1 MKITNNSSGSDDSV
15 EPDAG
20 GGGIDAYDG
29 YGGGGSDGT
38 DSGTNSGSVNFDRIS
53 DNSAKEP
60 SIIEQA
66 VKLATQGVP
75 FAGGNIKPEKI
86 GRGYGAKWSMSFAK
100 GGKVSSASN
109 RADGIAQRGKTK
121 GRYL

>member
-1 MKITNNSSGSDDSV
+1 MKATTNAGIENESGLGY

-20 GGGIDAYDG
+20 GGGVDAYGRD
-29 YGGGGSDGT
+29 GGSST
-38 DSGTNSGSVNFDRIS
+38 VNFDRIS

-86 GRGYGAKWSMSFAK
+86 GSGYGAKWSMKFSK
-100 GGKVSSASN
+100 GGKVSEASK